1 MKQPMELDEIHHE
14 IKQIE
19 LIPSLPVSRIG
30 FISVNGFVEKEDGY
44 SYLTGEDLFTV
55 E

>member
-1 MKQPMELDEIHHE
+1 MELDEIHHE

-19 LIPSLPVSRIG
+19 LIPSLSVNRIG
-30 FISVNGFVEKEDGY
+30 FISVNGFAEKEDGY
-44 SYLTGEDLFTV
+44 SYLSGEDLFTG